1 MALSQ
6 GFTGSTKLPNIVSPV
21 ELLALKIK
29 KNVCFGSAFATSS
42 GYTACSNLTV
52 ESGSITA
59 SLKQSTIGFVNP
71 VSDLKSQSLTVS
83 GSKVDFFDLNWF
95 ASV

>member
-1 MALSQ
+1 MSLSQ
-6 GFTGSTKLPNIVSPV
+6 GFTSSTKLPNIVSPV

-29 KNVCFGSAFATSS
+29 KNLCFGSAFATLS
-42 GYTACSNLTV
+42 GYTACSNSTV
-52 ESGSITA
+52 ESGSITE
-59 SLKQSTIGFVNP
+59 SLKQSNIGCVNP

-83 GSKVDFFDLNWF
+83 GLKVDFFALNCF